1 MIPLAPPLRLPA
13 MLRFE
18 NISKRFGKNV
28 VLQDFHGRFGPGC
41 VALCEENGVGKSTL
55 LGVLAGTVDADTGD
69 VWIGEHSL
77 RADPIKAKGALFYVP
92 DDCLAY
98 PMQTGKALLAMVAGE
113 EKTTIGDETW
123 ALAER
128 FGLVPHL
135 EKRFEQ
141 MSLGTRKKIFL
152 TAATIGAPSVIIADE
167 PSAGLDGASRK
178 VLVEL
183 FSAISKERLVF
194 FSSHD
199 LALVERCAATQI
211 TFADLR
217 TQGVA
222 QP

>member
-1 MIPLAPPLRLPA
+1 

-18 NISKRFGKNV
+18 NLSKRFGNNV
-28 VLQDFHGRFGPGC
+28 VLQNLHGRFGPGC

-55 LGVLAGTVDADTGD
+55 LSVLAGAVEADSGD

-77 RADPIKAKGALFYVP
+77 RADPITAKGALFYVP

-98 PMQTGKALLAMVAGE
+98 PSQTGNGLLEWVASN
-113 EKTTIGDETW
+113 EKTTVGVETR

-128 FGLVPHL
+128 FGLAPHL

-141 MSLGTRKKIFL
+141 MSLGTRKKLFL
-152 TAATIGAPSVIIADE
+152 TAATIGKSSVIIADE

-178 VLVEL
+178 VLVDL
-183 FSAISKERLVF
+183 FSALSKDRLVF

-199 LALVERCAATQI
+199 LDLVERCSATQI
-211 TFADLR
+211 GFADLSASGTAPR
-217 TQGVA
+217 
-222 QP
+222 